1 MLACYVHKTPCHC
14 IHVGHECTFPGCA
27 SVIVIDG
34 NLKNRRDIC
43 ACNSAGW
50 LTFDGLPDRIKTGC
64 QLTPAWQSKYCYDHA
79 PRVNSKTMYES
90 EQYCPDEVVQV
101 ITGKKQTR
109 NGTYYQVYQY
119 FGIM

>member
-1 MLACYVHKTPCHC
+1 M
-14 IHVGHECTFPGCA
+14 
-27 SVIVIDG
+27 IDG

-119 FGIM
+119 FCIMCYVLYFGKNHS

>member
-1 MLACYVHKTPCHC
+1 M
-14 IHVGHECTFPGCA
+14 
-27 SVIVIDG
+27 IDG

-50 LTFDGLPDRIKTGC
+50 LKFDGLPGKIKTGC

-79 PRVNSKTMYES
+79 PRLHSKMEHVSES
-90 EQYCPDEVVQV
+90 YCPEEVVQI

-109 NGTYYQVYQY
+109 NGTYYQVQY
-119 FGIM
+119 YSVYAV